1 MAKKITIVNQK
12 GGVGKTTTAV
22 NLSASLAVLGKKTLL
37 IDTDPQGNATSGLG
51 FVKHELKFTIYEVLT
66 DQCDVEDAIL
76 NTDIE
81 DLHLI
86 GANVNLAGATVEL
99 VDIPD
104 REYIMKKKLEKLNG
118 RYDYII
124 LDSPP
129 SLGLLTINNLVAS
142 DSVLIPLQ
150 CEYYALEGMSELLD
164 TIYLVQKNLNPE
176 LQLEGIL
183 MTMYD
188 SRTNLSKQVVEEVRS
203 YFGEKVYKTVIPRNV
218 KLGEAPSFG
227 KPVVLYMPSASGARA
242 YLELAKEVISH
253 EEG

>member
-1 MAKKITIVNQK
+1 MVKKITIVNQK

-66 DQCDVEDAIL
+66 GQCDIEEAIL

-99 VDIPD
+99 VDVPD
-104 REYIMKKKLEKLNG
+104 REFILKNKLRKVEDDYEYIL
-118 RYDYII
+118 I
-124 LDSPP
+124 DSPP
-129 SLGLLTINNLVAS
+129 SLGLITINNLVAS

-164 TIYLVQKNLNPE
+164 TIYLVQKNLNPH
-176 LQLEGIL
+176 LKLEGIL
-183 MTMYD
+183 MTMFD
-188 SRTNLSKQVVEEVRS
+188 RRTNLSKQVVEEVRS

-227 KPVVLYMPSASGARA
+227 KPVVLYAPSASGAQA
-242 YLELAKEVISH
+242 YLELAKEVIAH
-253 EEG
+253 GEE